1 MTTLIEVV
9 CPLSQKDMEASVEHY
24 FKEMGDLLIGRRA
37 YQELDAVL
45 LVTQVQCA
53 ANLIKHRKFLDYA
66 LQQGFIE
73 SCEYVTCT
81 LVTISLDASL
91 DIWHQMHDFPLCPG
105 ESWFPAVNRPNQVYI
120 CLGKQL
126 MTRNQAEWLIVRQAT
141 WVCF

>member
-1 MTTLIEVV
+1 MATLIEVV

-45 LVTQVQCA
+45 LVMQVQYA

-81 LVTISLDASL
+81 LVTASLDASL
-91 DIWHQMHDFPLCPG
+91 DIWDQMHDFPLCPG
-105 ESWFPAVNRPNQVYI
+105 ESWFPAVDHPNQVYI
-120 CLGKQL
+120 CLGTHL
-126 MTRNQAEWLIVRQAT
+126 MTRNQAEWLIVHQAT
-141 WVCF
+141 WACV